1 MVLPA
6 ALGVIMLG
14 LGLSLTVQD
23 FKRIAEYPR
32 GLAIGAFNLA
42 IVAPM
47 LALVIAKIYG
57 LPAGLAIGL
66 VLLGASPGGAMSN
79 VITHWSRGD
88 TALSISM
95 TAISSVGALI
105 TVPLYIGI
113 AAAHFGGGFDTNIS
127 MAGIVAKIFAI
138 TIIPIATGMII
149 RARAPDLILRSQVA
163 ISRITMG
170 VFAAI
175 IIGVLFT
182 EGETMLF
189 NITSVAAACLTL
201 NVCAMGFSFGL
212 AKASRLGN
220 PQATA
225 IAMELGIHNATLA
238 IAVGVMIAP
247 ELTIPAAVYAG
258 FMLFTAGGFAVIMAR
273 YNQREPVELAGA
285 PVAGGAST
293 ADGGGGDHDGVAGGG
308 VDLEPLADREAGDPG
323 DLVAGD
329 QHRQ

>member
-1 MVLPA
+1 
-6 ALGVIMLG
+6 MLG
-14 LGLSLTVQD
+14 LGLSLTVRD
-23 FKRIAEYPR
+23 FKRISEYPR
-32 GLAIGAFNLA
+32 GLAIGLVNLVLIAPLLALA
-42 IVAPM
+42 I
-47 LALVIAKIYG
+47 AKLYG

-113 AAAHFGGGFDTNIS
+113 AAAHFGGGFDTEIG

-138 TIIPIATGMII
+138 TIIPIATGMVI
-149 RARAPDLILRSQVA
+149 RARAPDLVLRSQVA
-163 ISRITMG
+163 ISRTTMG
-170 VFAAI
+170 LFAAI
-175 IIGVLFT
+175 IVAVLIT

-201 NVCAMGFSFGL
+201 NVCAMAFSFGL

-225 IAMELGIHNATLA
+225 IAMELGIHNSTLA

-247 ELTIPAAVYAG
+247 ELAIPAAVYAG
-258 FMLFTAGGFAVIMAR
+258 FMLFTAGGFAFYMVR
-273 YNQREPVELAGA
+273 RNEP
-285 PVAGGAST
+285 S
-293 ADGGGGDHDGVAGGG
+293 GVAAFAGDGSGRDNGRRPGAG
-308 VDLEPLADREAGDPG
+308 VDLERLGGGHAGDPG
-323 DLVAGD
+323 DPAAGD
-329 QHRQ
+329 QDRQERPV